1 MKLVSQIIFLSI
13 FFVIYG
19 LINYYIV
26 RRGLTIISPNF
37 KTAYLI
43 VLVFFILSFILG
55 RFLENTSIPYLPQI
69 LTWAGSFWMAFMLYF
84 FISLL
89 LIDEL
94 RLLNHFIHF
103 FPSFIT
109 NNTEAAKKITG
120 AVVVGIA
127 VLFVTGGHINMY
139 FPAVKKLDLSIN
151 KSAGNLKQLNIVM
164 VSDLH
169 LGSILGNGFLERI
182 AEKSNELNPDIVLF
196 VGDVVDEDIG
206 AVLKDHIGG
215 TLKKFK
221 STYGIYA
228 VTGNHEY
235 FSGADAACKYLTEH
249 GVVMLRDSLAK
260 IINSFYI
267 AGREDRQRNSSA
279 LGKRKELSD
288 ILNGA
293 DNSLPIILMDHQPFK
308 LEEAVQNKVDLQLS
322 GHTHNGQLWPLNYIT
337 NMVYEVGW
345 GYKQKENTHFYVSC
359 GAGTWGP
366 PVRTGSRPEIVNV
379 ILRFK

>member
-1 MKLVSQIIFLSI
+1 MKLISQIIFFSI
-13 FFVIYG
+13 FLSVYG

-26 RRGLTIISPNF
+26 RRGLAIISPNF

-43 VLVFFILSFILG
+43 VLVFFIFSFILG

-94 RLLNHFIHF
+94 RLFNHFFHF
-103 FPSFIT
+103 FPAFIT
-109 NNTEAAKKITG
+109 NNTETAKKITG
-120 AVVVGIA
+120 AVVVIIS
-127 VLFVTGGHINMY
+127 VLFVAGGHINMY
-139 FPAVKKLDLSIN
+139 FPTVKKLDLSIDKN
-151 KSAGNLKQLNIVM
+151 AGELKQLNIVM

-206 AVLKDHIGG
+206 AVLKDHIGE

-221 STYGIYA
+221 SVYGIYA

-235 FSGADAACKYLTEH
+235 FSGAEAACKYLTGH
-249 GVVMLRDSLAK
+249 SVVMLRDSLAK
-260 IINSFYI
+260 INNSFYI
-267 AGREDRQRNSSA
+267 AGREDRQRNSST

-288 ILNGA
+288 ILSNV

-337 NMVYEVGW
+337 DMVYEVGW

-379 ILRFK
+379 ILKFK

>member
-13 FFVIYG
+13 FLLVYG
-19 LINYYIV
+19 LVNYYIV
-26 RRGLTIISPNF
+26 RRGLAIISPNF

-43 VLVFFILSFILG
+43 VLVFFVISFILG

-103 FPSFIT
+103 FPAFIT

-120 AVVVGIA
+120 AVVVAIA
-127 VLFVTGGHINMY
+127 VLFVAGGHINMY
-139 FPAVKKLDLSIN
+139 FPVIKKLDLPVN
-151 KSAGNLKQLNIVM
+151 KNAGGLKQLNVVM

-169 LGSILGNGFLERI
+169 LGSILGNSFLEKI
-182 AEKSNELNPDIVLF
+182 VEKSNELNPDIVLF
-196 VGDVVDEDIG
+196 AGDIVDEDIG
-206 AVLKDHIGG
+206 AVLKDHIGE

-221 STYGIYA
+221 STYGLYA

-235 FSGADAACKYLTEH
+235 FSGVDAACKYLTEH

-260 IINSFYI
+260 INNSFYI
-267 AGREDRQRNSSA
+267 AGREDRQRNSSTK
-279 LGKRKELSD
+279 GKRKELTE
-288 ILNGA
+288 LLAGV
-293 DNSLPIILMDHQPFK
+293 DNSLPVILLDHQPFK

-337 NMVYEVGW
+337 DMVYEVGW

-379 ILRFK
+379 MLRFK